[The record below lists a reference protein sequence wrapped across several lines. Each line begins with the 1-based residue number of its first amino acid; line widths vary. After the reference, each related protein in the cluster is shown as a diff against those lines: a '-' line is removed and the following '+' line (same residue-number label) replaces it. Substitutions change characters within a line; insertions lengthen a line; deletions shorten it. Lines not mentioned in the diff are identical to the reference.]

1 MKQRKILWSTLITG
15 LIVMVISS
23 CSDKMYVNRAITW
36 AENGERLDTALKSVE
51 QATELEETKNWPK
64 TYYAKGYVHQKIY
77 ESEKSEFKD
86 LADKPLFKAFEN
98 YQKAYDMDKEDKFK
112 GSIDA
117 AMFKLHTYFIREGVN
132 SFKSNKYEDAF
143 KNFKYAL
150 KVSDM
155 PIFKNRVDTAI
166 MFNAG
171 IAAQNMK
178 NWEEAAKYYEMS
190 AKHDYGG
197 ARTYILMKN
206 AYFQTGDTTKAVE
219 ALKEGFNKYPGN
231 KNMIAS
237 LINHYLLNTD
247 HPEEALDFIK
257 EAKKQHP
264 DNAQYY
270 SAEAQIYDKMGKVEK
285 AKESYKAA
293 LERDPDLFMAL
304 YNLGVLYF
312 NEGVDIVGKANQTKD
327 DAEYKKLRDKANA
340 KFKQAIPY
348 MEKAHEAKPQETSV
362 LSTLKTLYYRLR
374 TEDEKYVEKY
384 KEVNAKLK
392 QLNEGS
398 GNQQQGESQQGGS
411 GQQNQ

>member
-1 MKQRKILWSTLITG
+1 
-15 LIVMVISS
+15 
-23 CSDKMYVNRAITW
+23 
-36 AENGERLDTALKSVE
+36 
-51 QATELEETKNWPK
+51 
-64 TYYAKGYVHQKIY
+64 
-77 ESEKSEFKD
+77 
-86 LADKPLFKAFEN
+86 
-98 YQKAYDMDKEDKFK
+98 
-112 GSIDA
+112 
-117 AMFKLHTYFIREGVN
+117 
-132 SFKSNKYEDAF
+132 
-143 KNFKYAL
+143 
-150 KVSDM
+150 
-155 PIFKNRVDTAI
+155 
-166 MFNAG
+166 
-171 IAAQNMK
+171 
-178 NWEEAAKYYEMS
+178 
-190 AKHDYGG
+190 
-197 ARTYILMKN
+197 
-206 AYFQTGDTTKAVE
+206 
-219 ALKEGFNKYPGN
+219 
-231 KNMIAS
+231 MIAS

-247 HPEEALDFIK
+247 HPEDALDFIQK
-257 EAKKQHP
+257 AKKQHP

-398 GNQQQGESQQGGS
+398 GNQKESGSKQGESG
-411 GQQNQ
+411 QNQ

>member
-15 LIVMVISS
+15 LVVLVISS

-51 QATELEETKNWPK
+51 HATELEETKNWPK
-64 TYYAKGYVHQKIY
+64 TYYGKGYVYQKIY
-77 ESEKSEFKD
+77 ESKKSEFKS
-86 LADKPLFKAFEN
+86 LSDKPLFKAFDN
-98 YQKAYDMDKEDKFK
+98 YQKAYDMDEEDKFK

-117 AMFKLHTYFIREGVN
+117 AMFKLHSYFIKEGVN
-132 SFKSNKYEDAF
+132 SFQDNNYDDAF
-143 KNFKYAL
+143 SNFKYAL
-150 KVSDM
+150 KVSKM

-178 NWEEAAKYYEMS
+178 NWEEAANYYKQ
-190 AKHDYGG
+190 AANYGYG
-197 ARTYILMKN
+197 EARTYILLKN

-231 KNMIAS
+231 ENMIAS

-247 HPEEALDFIK
+247 HPEDALDFIQT
-257 EAKKQHP
+257 AKKQHP
-264 DNAQYY
+264 ENAQYY
-270 SAEAQIYDKMGKVEK
+270 SAEAQIYDKLDQNEK

-293 LERDPDLFMAL
+293 IEREPDLFMAL

-312 NEGVDIVGKANQTKD
+312 NEGVDIVSKANQTKD
-327 DAEYKKLRDKANA
+327 DAEYKKLRDQANE
-340 KFKQAIPY
+340 KFMQAIPY
-348 MEKAHEAKPQETSV
+348 MERALEVKPDETNV
-362 LSTLKTLYYRLR
+362 LTTLKTLYYRLR
-374 TEDEKYVEKY
+374 TVDPKYVDKY

-392 QLNEGS
+392 ELNEGS
-398 GNQQQGESQQGGS
+398 GQSNEK
-411 GQQNQ
+411 N